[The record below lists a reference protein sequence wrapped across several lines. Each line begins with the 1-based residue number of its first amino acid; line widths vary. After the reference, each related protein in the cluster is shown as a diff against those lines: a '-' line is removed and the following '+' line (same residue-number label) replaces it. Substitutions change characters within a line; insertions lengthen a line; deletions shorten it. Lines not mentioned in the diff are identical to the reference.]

1 MSELENVNLDE
12 LTILKERATKLG
24 ISFRANIGLDSLKEK
39 IAAAMSDTPEETK
52 EEETIATPADNKG
65 DVPIESK
72 LEMQARLRKEASKL
86 IRVRITCM
94 NQNKKD
100 WEGEMFTV
108 SNSLVGTLKKYVP
121 FDNAEGWHV
130 PQMMLNMIKERK
142 FQSFS
147 TKKVNGVKI
156 REGKIVP
163 EFSVEIMEPLNKEEL
178 GKLADRQAQANSID

>member
-1 MSELENVNLDE
+1 MSELENVTQDE

-24 ISFRANIGLDSLKEK
+24 ISFRANIGIDSLKEK

-52 EEETIATPADNKG
+52 EETIATPADNKG
-65 DVPIESK
+65 DVPVESK
-72 LEMQARLRKEASKL
+72 MAMQARLRKEANKL

-108 SNSLVGTLKKYVP
+108 SNSLVGTLKRYVP
-121 FDNAEGWHV
+121 FDNSEGWHV

-156 REGKIVP
+156 REGKVVP
-163 EFSVEIMEPLNKEEL
+163 EFSVEIMEPLNKEDL
-178 GKLADRQAQANSID
+178 NKLADRQAQANSID